1 MPLGL
6 NDEAF
11 RRALLVGGLN
21 VLGSGAQGANLG
33 QSLSGGLIQ
42 GLQAGSSFQRQQK
55 LDTEQKAK
63 DQLAAQTEK
72 LKQQALQQQMA
83 QQQYAQ
89 QQAQQQD
96 QQNQQRQAQQAQL
109 LQNPP
114 QNGADF
120 AQHLAQ
126 INNDPSYMLN
136 YQKNQAAGQ
145 VELAKAGLQAQ
156 GQQEKF
162 KQQEKLQAERLASQ
176 QRLQKQQQEFQIKQQ
191 HDMLQSK
198 IDLAASQPEKLT
210 AEQDKNRFTGTLVTQ
225 GAQQML
231 QAIKS
236 GYDPTASTSGIGN
249 ILGPYAQGP
258 QHEMFNNGA
267 DIVAQAYTLKILGT
281 SATDEQLKAAR
292 NALIPHAGESERTKN
307 QKLHNIT
314 TMVNSIRES
323 GKLPAIPSLNNAIK
337 SVGGTGAS
345 MATQGAS
352 GTLSNADVEELK
364 RLKGKAG
371 Y

>member
-11 RRALLVGGLN
+11 RKALLVGGLN
-21 VLGSGAQGANLG
+21 ILGSGAQGANLG
-33 QSLSGGLIQ
+33 QSLSGGLLQ
-42 GLQAGSSFQRQQK
+42 GLQAGSQFQRQQK
-55 LDTEQKAK
+55 LDTEQQAK
-63 DQLAAQTEK
+63 DKLAAQTEQ
-72 LKQQALQQQMA
+72 LRQQALQQQMA

-89 QQAQQQD
+89 QQLQQQD
-96 QQNQQRQAQQAQL
+96 QQAQQRQAQQAQL

-126 INNDPSYMLN
+126 INNDPSYLLN

-191 HDMLQSK
+191 HDLLQSK
-198 IDLAASQPEKLT
+198 IDTAANQPEKLT
-210 AEQDKNRFTGTLVTQ
+210 AEQEKNRFTGTLVTQ

-231 QAIKS
+231 EAIKK
-236 GYDPTASTSGIGN
+236 GYDPTSATAGASN
-249 ILGPYAQGP
+249 LLGPYAQGP

-292 NALIPHAGESERTKN
+292 NALIPHAGESEKTKN
-307 QKLHNIT
+307 QKLHNIA

-323 GKLPAIPSLNNAIK
+323 GKLPTIKLLDSAIK
-337 SVGGTGAS
+337 QAGGS
-345 MATQGAS
+345 Q
-352 GTLSNADVEELK
+352 
-364 RLKGKAG
+364 
-371 Y
+371 

>member
-6 NDEAF
+6 NDDAF

-21 VLGSGAQGANLG
+21 ILGSGAQGANLG
-33 QSLSGGLIQ
+33 QSLSGGLMQ
-42 GLQAGSSFQRQQK
+42 GLQAGSMFQRQQK
-55 LDTEQKAK
+55 LDSEQQAK
-63 DQLAAQTEK
+63 DKLAAQTEQ

-89 QQAQQQD
+89 QQLQQQD
-96 QQNQQRQAQQAQL
+96 QQAQQRQAQQAQL

-114 QNGADF
+114 QSGADF
-120 AQHLAQ
+120 AQRLAQ
-126 INNDPSYMLN
+126 VNNDPSYLLN

-191 HDMLQSK
+191 HDLLQSK
-198 IDLAASQPEKLT
+198 IDTAANQPEKLT
-210 AEQDKNRFTGTLVTQ
+210 AEQEKNRFTGTLVTQ

-231 QAIKS
+231 EAIKK
-236 GYDPTASTSGIGN
+236 GYDPTSATAGASN
-249 ILGPYAQGP
+249 LLGPYAQGP

-292 NALIPHAGESERTKN
+292 NALIPHAGESEKTKN
-307 QKLHNIT
+307 QKLHNIA

-323 GKLPAIPSLNNAIK
+323 GKLPTIKLLDSAIK
-337 SVGGTGAS
+337 QAGGS
-345 MATQGAS
+345 ATKGP
-352 GTLSNADVEELK
+352 TLSGQNLSEYE
-364 RLKGKAG
+364 RLRKAAG

>member
-21 VLGSGAQGANLG
+21 ILGSGAQGANLG
-33 QSLSGGLIQ
+33 QSLSGGLLQ

-55 LDTEQKAK
+55 QDTEQKAK
-63 DQLAAQTEK
+63 DDLAAQTEK

-83 QQQYAQ
+83 QQQHAQ
-89 QQAQQQD
+89 DVQVQQEDLAKKQGIWT
-96 QQNQQRQAQQAQL
+96 RQAL
-109 LQNPP
+109 NNP
-114 QNGADF
+114 NLSGEDF
-120 AQHLAQ
+120 ARKMSDIQR
-126 INNDPSYMLN
+126 DPSYLMN
-136 YQKNQAAGQ
+136 YQKNQASGQ

-210 AEQDKNRFTGTLVTQ
+210 AEQDKNRFTGKLVTQ

-231 QAIKS
+231 EAIKN
-236 GYDPTASTSGIGN
+236 GYDPTKATSGVAN
-249 ILGPYAQGP
+249 LLGPWAQG
-258 QHEMFNNGA
+258 QDHEIFNNGA
-267 DIVAQAYTLKILGT
+267 DIVAQAYTLKTLGT
-281 SATDEQLKAAR
+281 SATNEQLTAAR
-292 NALIPHAGESERTKN
+292 NALIPRSGESEAVKN
-307 QKLHNIT
+307 RKLHTIT

-323 GKLPAIPSLNNAIK
+323 GKLPDIPGLNTAIK
-337 SVGGTGAS
+337 SAGGSGAS
-345 MATQGAS
+345 FATQGAS
-352 GTLSNADVEELK
+352 GTLSQADQSEYDKLRK
-364 RLKGKAG
+364 QAG

>member
-11 RRALLVGGLN
+11 RKALLVGGLN
-21 VLGSGAQGANLG
+21 ILGSGAQGDRLG
-33 QSLSGGLIQ
+33 QSLSGGLMQ
-42 GLQAGSSFQRQQK
+42 GLQAGSLFQRQQK
-55 LDTEQKAK
+55 LDQEQQAK
-63 DQLAAQTEK
+63 DKLAAQTEQ

-96 QQNQQRQAQQAQL
+96 QQAQQRQAQQAQL
-109 LQNPP
+109 LQSPP

-126 INNDPSYMLN
+126 INNDPSYLLN

-191 HDMLQSK
+191 HDALQAK
-198 IDLAASQPEKLT
+198 IDTAANQPEKLT
-210 AEQDKNRFTGTLVTQ
+210 AEQEKNRFTGTLVTQ

-231 QAIKS
+231 QAIKN
-236 GYDPTASTSGIGN
+236 GYDPTKALSGVAN
-249 ILGPYAQGP
+249 LLGPWAQG
-258 QHEMFNNGA
+258 QEHESFNNGA
-267 DIVAQAYTLKILGT
+267 DIVAQAYALKIQGT
-281 SATDEQLKAAR
+281 SATDEQIKAAR
-292 NALIPHAGESERTKN
+292 NALIPRSGESDKVKN
-307 QKLHNIT
+307 QKLHTIATIMNT
-314 TMVNSIRES
+314 IRES
-323 GKLPAIPSLNNAIK
+323 GKLPDIPGINSAVK
-337 SVGGTGAS
+337 QAGGAS

-352 GTLSNADVEELK
+352 GTLSGQDLSEYD
-364 RLKGKAG
+364 RLRKAAG

>member
-21 VLGSGAQGANLG
+21 ILGSGAQGDRLG

-55 LDTEQKAK
+55 LDQEQQAK
-63 DQLAAQTEK
+63 DKLAAQTEQ

-96 QQNQQRQAQQAQL
+96 QQAQQRQAQQAQL

-120 AQHLAQ
+120 AQRLAQ
-126 INNDPSYMLN
+126 VNNDPSYLLN

-156 GQQEKF
+156 SKQESFQQ
-162 KQQEKLQAERLASQ
+162 QAKLQA
-176 QRLQKQQQEFQIKQQ
+176 QRLQAQKDLQKQAQDFQLKQTQQALQDKIKF
-191 HDMLQSK
+191 
-198 IDLAASQPEKLT
+198 AATQPEKLN
-210 AEQDKNRFTGTLVTQ
+210 AQQEKDRFLYSQALPGLQQVFKSIQSGFDPTSLTSLPGKLAGPLLQSEAAQNFYTGGENFVKAYLYKVS
-225 GAQQML
+225 GAQ
-231 QAIKS
+231 
-236 GYDPTASTSGIGN
+236 
-249 ILGPYAQGP
+249 
-258 QHEMFNNGA
+258 
-267 DIVAQAYTLKILGT
+267 
-281 SATDEQLKAAR
+281 
-292 NALIPHAGESERTKN
+292 AGEEETKSAFKALMPQVGESQN
-307 QKLHNIT
+307 VVNKKLHTLQGILQ
-314 TMVNSIRES
+314 SLGES
-323 GKLPAIPSLNNAIK
+323 GKIPKVPALDKVIDQAK
-337 SVGGTGAS
+337 QGGAS

-352 GTLSNADVEELK
+352 GTLSGQDQSEYE
-364 RLKGKAG
+364 RLRKAAG

>member
-6 NDEAF
+6 NDDAF

-42 GLQAGSSFQRQQK
+42 GLQAGSMFQRQQK
-55 LDTEQKAK
+55 LDKEQKAK
-63 DQLAAQTEK
+63 DDLAAQTEQ
-72 LKQQALQQQMA
+72 LRQQALQQQMA
-83 QQQYAQ
+83 QQQHAQ
-89 QQAQQQD
+89 DVQTQQEELAKKQGIWT
-96 QQNQQRQAQQAQL
+96 RQAL
-109 LQNPP
+109 NNP
-114 QNGADF
+114 NLSGEDF
-120 AQHLAQ
+120 ARKMSDIQR
-126 INNDPSYMLN
+126 DPSYLLN

-191 HDMLQSK
+191 HDALQAK
-198 IDLAASQPEKLT
+198 IDTAANQPEKLT
-210 AEQDKNRFTGTLVTQ
+210 AEQEKNRFTGTLVTQ

-236 GYDPTASTSGIGN
+236 GYDPTKALSGVAN
-249 ILGPYAQGP
+249 LLGPWAQG
-258 QHEMFNNGA
+258 QEHESFNNGA
-267 DIVAQAYTLKILGT
+267 DIVAQAYALKIQGT
-281 SATDEQLKAAR
+281 SATDEQIKAAR
-292 NALIPHAGESERTKN
+292 NALIPRSGESDKVKN
-307 QKLHNIT
+307 QKLHTIATIMNT
-314 TMVNSIRES
+314 IRES
-323 GKLPAIPSLNNAIK
+323 GKLPDIPGINSAVK
-337 SVGGTGAS
+337 QAGGAS

-352 GTLSNADVEELK
+352 GTLSGQDLSEYD
-364 RLKGKAG
+364 RLRKAAG